1 MRAMRGRKVPLTVAW
16 VGILVLMSPLFAHAE
31 SLSKSSQAVAK
42 SADVVESCGG
52 ESGLTEIGEV
62 YLTEYTSPVSAP
74 NAFYA
79 RSEGLPVTA
88 TVRIGP
94 GDCQPPPTV
103 NAADYQTVSGVAQ
116 AGTDF
121 TAASGRTGRICDDN
135 HWEDW
140 CIPFNDYPRF
150 REVSVQTHHDI
161 QVESAVEP
169 LMFSLTGAERDP
181 PGVGS
186 PSSVPMYIIDDDGP
200 ERFSLESLLDG
211 SRAVTYRRGEL
222 SSGGGIILPVFRAG
236 SASSPASVDIELRPI
251 GSDPAQPGSDFLQAD
266 PATFAAN
273 QRIAWTFVS
282 IVNDKV
288 VEEDE
293 TFQLSL
299 VDGGDEPDSTVVTIL
314 DNDEPAPAP
323 GDPPVGRLHHP
334 KHEFKYPQNYP
345 LIREIHVFTA
355 SSDDDF
361 PVFKTELALRKR
373 LKSGRCVWWD
383 GNRFVNGSCSTLR
396 WSERLFRKVAPD
408 FFEYRVKELPLSVGK
423 SSGVRDYKLWSRAW
437 DEAGRDSQLLVGRN
451 VSRFDIIKRCRDP
464 YNVRKCKPVRPTQ

>member
-1 MRAMRGRKVPLTVAW
+1 MPKIVAV
-16 VGILVLMSPLFAHAE
+16 VGILVLMSTLLANAE
-31 SLSKSSQAVAK
+31 ALSKESDPVSSGAE
-42 SADVVESCGG
+42 VVETCGG

-62 YLTEYTSPVSAP
+62 YLTEYTGPLGAP

-79 RSEGLPVTA
+79 HVEGLPVTT

-116 AGTDF
+116 AGTDY
-121 TAASGRTGRICDDN
+121 TSASGRTGRICDDN

-150 REVSVQTHHDI
+150 REVAVQTHGDT

-186 PSSVPMYIIDDDGP
+186 PSSVPIYIIDDDGP
-200 ERFSLESLLDG
+200 ERFSLEAFLDG
-211 SRAVTYRRGEL
+211 SRAVTYGRGEL
-222 SSGGGIILPVFRAG
+222 SSGAGIMIPVFRAG
-236 SASSPASVDIELRPI
+236 SASGSATVDIELDPI

-266 PATFAAN
+266 PATFADN
-273 QRIAWTFVS
+273 QRIAWTFVR
-282 IVNDKV
+282 IVNDQL

-299 VDGGDEPDSTVVTIL
+299 VDAGGELDSTVVTIL
-314 DNDEPAPAP
+314 DNDEAAPAP
-323 GDPPVGRLHHP
+323 GEPPTGRLHHP
-334 KHEFKYPQNYP
+334 KHELKYPQNHP
-345 LIREIHVFTA
+345 LIREVHVFTA
-355 SSDDDF
+355 SSDEDF

-373 LKSGRCVWWD
+373 FKSGRCTWWD
-383 GNRFVNGSCSTLR
+383 GSRFVAGSCSSLR
-396 WSERLFRKVAPD
+396 WSERLFKKVAPD
-408 FFEYRVKELPLSVGK
+408 FFEYRLKELPLSVGR
-423 SSGVRDYKLWSRAW
+423 SSQVRDYKLWSRAW
-437 DEAGRDSQLLVGRN
+437 DEAGRDSLLLVGRN

-464 YNVRKCKPVRPTQ
+464 YNTKKCKPERPTR

>member
-1 MRAMRGRKVPLTVAW
+1 M
-16 VGILVLMSPLFAHAE
+16 GILVLMSPLFAQAE
-31 SLSKSSQAVAK
+31 VLSKASETVTSSGE
-42 SADVVESCGG
+42 VVESCGG
-52 ESGLTEIGEV
+52 ESGTAEIGEV
-62 YLTEYTSPVSAP
+62 YLSGYTSPLSAP

-79 RSEGLPVTA
+79 GVENQPVTA

-103 NAADYQTVSGVAQ
+103 NAADYQTISGLAQ

-150 REVSVQTHHDI
+150 REVSVQTHGDT

-200 ERFSLESLLDG
+200 ERFSLEAVLNG
-211 SRAVTYRRGEL
+211 SQAVTYRRGEL
-222 SSGGGIILPVFRAG
+222 SSGAGIMIPVFRAG
-236 SASSPASVDIELRPI
+236 SASGPATVDIEVGPV
-251 GSDPAQPGSDFLQAD
+251 GTDPAQPGSDFLQSD
-266 PATFAAN
+266 PATFADN
-273 QRIAWTFVS
+273 QRIAYAFVK
-282 IVNDKV
+282 IVNDQL

-299 VDGGDEPDSTVVTIL
+299 VGANDEPDSTVVTIL
-314 DNDEPAPAP
+314 DNDEAAPAP
-323 GDPPVGRLHHP
+323 GEPPTGRLHHP
-334 KHEFKYPQNYP
+334 KHEFKYPQNHP
-345 LIREIHVFTA
+345 LIREFHVFTS
-355 SSDDDF
+355 SSDEAF

-373 LKSGRCVWWD
+373 FKSGRCVWWD
-383 GNRFVNGSCSTLR
+383 GSRFVDGTCSSLR
-396 WSERLFRKVAPD
+396 WSERLYKRVAPD
-408 FFEYRVKELPLSVGK
+408 FFEYRIQELPLSVGK

-437 DEAGRDSQLLVGRN
+437 DEAGRDSLLLEGRN
-451 VSRFDIIKRCRDP
+451 VSRFDIIKRCRYP
-464 YNVRKCKPVRPTQ
+464 NNAKTCKPERPTQ

>member
-1 MRAMRGRKVPLTVAW
+1 MANG
-16 VGILVLMSPLFAHAE
+16 AE
-31 SLSKSSQAVAK
+31 
-42 SADVVESCGG
+42 VVESCGG
-52 ESGLTEIGEV
+52 QSGLTEIGEV
-62 YLTEYTSPVSAP
+62 YLTEFTGPLSAP
-74 NAFYA
+74 TAFYA
-79 RSEGLPVTA
+79 RPEGLPATA

-116 AGTDF
+116 AGTDY

-150 REVSVQTHHDI
+150 REVTVQTHGDT

-186 PSSVPMYIIDDDGP
+186 PSSVPIYIIDDDGA
-200 ERFSLESLLDG
+200 ERFSLEAVLDG
-211 SRAVTYRRGEL
+211 SGAVTYGRGEL
-222 SSGGGIILPVFRAG
+222 SSGAGIMIPVFRAG
-236 SASSPASVDIELRPI
+236 SAIGSATVDIELDPI
-251 GSDPAQPGSDFLQAD
+251 GSDPAQPGSDFLQSD
-266 PATFAAN
+266 PATFADN
-273 QRIAWTFVS
+273 QRIAYVFVK
-282 IVNDKV
+282 IVNDQL

-299 VDGGDEPDSTVVTIL
+299 VGAGDEPDSTVVTIL
-314 DNDEPAPAP
+314 DNDEAAPAP
-323 GDPPVGRLHHP
+323 GEPPTGRLHHP
-334 KHEFKYPQNYP
+334 KHEFKYPQNHP
-345 LIREIHVFTA
+345 LVREFHLFTA

-373 LKSGRCVWWD
+373 FKSGRCTWWD
-383 GNRFVNGSCSTLR
+383 GGRFVAGSCSSLR
-396 WSERLFRKVAPD
+396 WSERLFKKVAPD
-408 FFEYRVKELPLSVGK
+408 FFEYRIQELPLSVGK

-437 DEAGRDSQLLVGRN
+437 DEAGQDSLLLVGRN
-451 VSRFDIIKRCRDP
+451 VSRFDVIKRCRYP
-464 YNVRKCKPVRPTQ
+464 NNAKKCKPERPTQ